1 MKKIHIILYSLLLL
15 IGGASVSTNAQTL
28 YDFTDWENRD
38 YTSTA
43 TKNGLT
49 VTATSDKPVTI
60 DASSK
65 SIDGYSFT
73 KRLKFGGGGSSTARY
88 ASIEIPG
95 NGIITVYGMSASSS
109 ATRTLNVATGSFSN
123 VVVTLTN
130 DGKNIDKVS
139 YEYTGE
145 ATTVYF
151 YSANSGFNLYGIV
164 YQSSGSS
171 DDPSGN
177 ITTTNPTEGTS
188 PTDISTHAVAQDLT
202 SNQMEVQL
210 TNGDIKYYNTKNL
223 NNVNID
229 KEAATVTLV
238 NGDGENDVYYGD
250 VKHIGFSKKADSGIE
265 GETVNNGIVIT
276 ECKGWYESCYI
287 EWTPISSA
295 TSYNV
300 YIKGGNYANYTKI
313 DGPLVRNYGTYG
325 RADMVGLIP
334 STYSMKVVAVDA
346 NGNELSQ
353 NGEATNLEVINY
365 KREGFAFLNWNAGV
379 GAYKNDGSLKS
390 GAKVLY
396 VTAST
401 AKTITCN
408 VVTSNKGAVTAC
420 TGLQDII
427 AAYEKGCDKTP
438 IAFRIIGTI
447 NAGDMDSFGSSE
459 EGLQIK
465 GRNADAELNIT
476 IEGIGE
482 DATIKGFGFL
492 IRNSKS
498 VELRNFAIM
507 NFMDD
512 GVSMDTDN
520 SNIWVHH
527 LDVFYGKRGSAAD
540 QVKGDGSIDIKS
552 DSKYIT
558 VSYCHFWDAG
568 KSSLCGMK
576 SESGPNYISY
586 DHNWFDHSD
595 SRHPRVRT
603 MTVHVWNNYF
613 DGNSKY
619 GVGAAMNS
627 NIFVEGNYFR
637 NCKFPMLTSLQGND
651 VYAGTN
657 TYNVDHGTFSGEQ
670 GGVIKAFAN
679 VITGSQSSYWAYGA
693 TNILCKGT
701 TKSASSMGIN
711 TQTHFDAYEA
721 TNRNETVP
729 SSVKAL
735 SGGRTYDNFDTNSS
749 LMYSYTPDAAAD
761 IPAKVVGYY
770 GAGRLNH
777 GDFKWTF
784 SDSED
789 TNANVIAALQ
799 TAIINYTST
808 LVGIYGDANQQGT
821 GGGEGGNDNPDDP
834 NPGTEINNDVE
845 CNFQNNAPSNN
856 AFTVIGNYSGSKG
869 TATVNGTTYT
879 VCLKIESDTSVK
891 FTTTTAMTLT
901 LVFGSQ
907 DTNYNIKV
915 DGNKKTGSNGILTVN
930 LDAGEH
936 TLTKADIGNLFYI
949 GLKAL

>member
-1 MKKIHIILYSLLLL
+1 MKKIHIILSTLLLL
-15 IGGASVSTNAQTL
+15 LGGVSVNAQTV
-28 YDFTDWENRD
+28 YDFSKWDAIT
-38 YTSTA
+38 YTSTT
-43 TKNGLT
+43 TKDGLT
-49 VTATSDKPVTI
+49 VTASSDKTVI
-60 DASSK
+60 VEANSK
-65 SIDGYSFT
+65 SIDGYTFT
-73 KRLKFGGGGSSTARY
+73 KMLKFGGGGSSTTRY

-95 NGIITVYGMSASSS
+95 NGTITAYYISGKSGDA
-109 ATRTLNVATGSFSN
+109 RTLNIATGTFNN
-123 VVVTLTN
+123 VVASEPN
-130 DGKNIDKVS
+130 DGKSIGS
-139 YEYTGE
+139 ITYSYTGND
-145 ATTVYF
+145 ATTVYV
-151 YSANSGFNLYGIV
+151 YSAGSNINLYGIV
-164 YQSSGSS
+164 FTAGGST
-171 DDPSGN
+171 PSGN
-177 ITTTNPTEGTS
+177 VTINPATKGT
-188 PTDISTHAVAQDLT
+188 PYADVSTHAVTQDLS

-210 TNGDIKYYNTKNL
+210 NNGDIKYYNTKNL
-223 NNVNID
+223 SSVNIN
-229 KEAATVTLV
+229 KEVATVTLV
-238 NGDGENDVYYGD
+238 NGDGENDVYYGN
-250 VKHIGFSKKADSGIE
+250 VKHIGFTKKAESGQE
-265 GETVNNGIVIT
+265 GDIIDNGITIT
-276 ECKGWYESCYI
+276 ECKGWHESCYI
-287 EWTPISSA
+287 EWTPISNA
-295 TSYNV
+295 KSYNV
-300 YIKGGNYANYTKI
+300 YVKGGNYANFTKI

-325 RADMVGLIP
+325 RADMVGLIAGI
-334 STYSMKVVAVDA
+334 YSMKVVGVDA
-346 NGNELSQ
+346 DGNELSA
-353 NGEATNLEVINY
+353 NGVANNLQVINY

-390 GAKVLY
+390 GARIFY
-396 VTAST
+396 VTAAT

-408 VVTSNKGAVTAC
+408 VVTGDKGEVTAC
-420 TGLQDII
+420 TGLQAII
-427 AAYEKGCDKTP
+427 AAYEKGHDKTP
-438 IAFRIIGTI
+438 TAFRIIGTI
-447 NAGDMDSFGSSE
+447 NADDMDSFGSSA

-465 GRNADAELNIT
+465 GRNADSELNIT
-476 IEGIGE
+476 LEGIGE

-492 IRNSKS
+492 IRNAKS
-498 VELRNFAIM
+498 LELRNFAIM

-527 LDVFYGKRGSAAD
+527 LDVFYGKKGSAAD

-595 SRHPRVRT
+595 SRHPRIRT
-603 MTVHVWNNYF
+603 MTVHVWNNYY

-627 NIFVEGNYFR
+627 NAFVESNYFR
-637 NCKFPMLTSLQGND
+637 NCKFPMLSSLQGND

-657 TYNVDHGTFSGEQ
+657 TYNKDYGTFSGEQ
-670 GGVIKAFAN
+670 GGVIKSFGN

-701 TKSASSMGIN
+701 TKSASSMGID
-711 TQTHFDAYEA
+711 TKTHFDAYEA
-721 TNRNETVP
+721 TSRNEIVP
-729 SSVKAL
+729 SNVKAFG
-735 SGGRTYDNFDTNSS
+735 GGRTYDNFDTNSS

-789 TNANVIAALQ
+789 TNSEVIAALR

-821 GGGEGGNDNPDDP
+821 GGGEGGNDNPDNPDDP
-834 NPGTEINNDVE
+834 TPGTEISSDVE
-845 CNFQNNAPSNN
+845 CNFQNSAPSNS
-856 AFTVIGNYSGSKG
+856 AFTIAGNYSSDKG

-879 VCLKIESDTSVK
+879 TCLKIETQTLVK

-907 DTNYNIKV
+907 DTKYTIMV
-915 DGNKKTGSNGILTVN
+915 DGTKQTGSNGILTVDI
-930 LDAGEH
+930 DAGEH
-936 TLTKADIGNLFYI
+936 TLTKADTGNLFYI
-949 GLKAL
+949 GLKAK